1 MNSKPC
7 FMGLNL
13 GHDRAISLVSDDQ
26 LSFHTSI
33 ERLDRRKHS
42 ESPDYPVTEITQVL
56 DHLGIAIDDIAGVCL
71 SYLGSNPER
80 IAETMAWEFHQQ
92 FPGFRGAFSTL
103 DHHSAHAIGARVCSG
118 FDEALV
124 LVADGAGDE
133 RLWGTQAESL
143 IFVSEEAHRLMDE
156 RVQSMPRS
164 QLNRPK
170 FYDPAFFRADDA
182 TRQISLGLKY
192 EQITYLCGFG
202 PGQAGQTMALA
213 AYGEPLFD
221 YQHYLPSDLSFSL
234 TYPDFLQ
241 EFTDLASSRKQ
252 TLREFA
258 AINRAD
264 IAATYQAYLEEAL
277 VRISEG
283 IVRRHKPGALCFA
296 GGLFLN
302 CLSNRKITDALS
314 GTNLYFLPAC
324 GDDGQSI
331 GTAAYAYWREA
342 KRFPGPNPAF
352 PYLGRGFSTE
362 ACEKAV
368 AEAGLDGERMTGSS
382 RVERLAQLLAEG
394 KIIGVLQGRSE
405 AGPRALGH
413 RSILADPR
421 SPTTKPRI
429 DAGIKRR
436 AEFRPYAPMML
447 RARVGDITDFAS
459 ASPHM
464 LITADV
470 REQHRSQLPAITH
483 VDNSTRAQTVTEDID
498 PFLYALLTTFE
509 QMTGYGVLL
518 NTSFND
524 EKEPMVDSPEDAIR
538 TFLRTELDALLLED
552 ILVIKSD

>member
-1 MNSKPC
+1 
-7 FMGLNL
+7 MGLNL
-13 GHDRAISLVSDDQ
+13 GHDRAISFVSDGP
-26 LSFHTSI
+26 LSFHTAI

-42 ESPDYPVTEITQVL
+42 ESPDYPVAEINRVL

-80 IAETMAWEFHQQ
+80 ISETMAWEFRQE
-92 FPGFRGAFSTL
+92 FPGFRGDFSTL
-103 DHHSAHAIGARVCSG
+103 DHHNAHAIGAQVCSG
-118 FDEALV
+118 FNETLV

-143 IFVSEEAHRLMDE
+143 ISVNAKTCQLIDE

-221 YQHYLPSDLSFSL
+221 YQRYLPSDLSFSL
-234 TYPDFLQ
+234 TYPDFLR

-258 AINRAD
+258 KSNRAD

-277 VRISEG
+277 VRISEEV
-283 IVRRHKPGALCFA
+283 VRRHKPDALCFA
-296 GGLFLN
+296 GGIFLN
-302 CLSNRKITDALS
+302 CLSNRKITNALS
-314 GTNLYFLPAC
+314 QTNLYFLPAC

-331 GTAAYAYWREA
+331 GTAAYAYWRQAE
-342 KRFPGPNPAF
+342 RFPEPNTAF
-352 PYLGRGFSTE
+352 PYLGRGFSSE
-362 ACEKAV
+362 ECEKAV
-368 AEAGLDGERMTGSS
+368 AEAGLAGERLFGSS
-382 RVERLAQLLAEG
+382 RAERLAQLLAEG
-394 KIIGVLQGRSE
+394 KIVGVLQGRSE

-447 RARVGDITDFAS
+447 RECVGDITDFAS

-470 REQHRSQLPAITH
+470 REQHRLKLPAITH
-483 VDNSTRAQTVTEDID
+483 IDNSTRAQTVTEEID
-498 PFLYALLTTFE
+498 PFLFALLTAFE
-509 QMTGYGVLL
+509 HKTGYGVLL

-524 EKEPMVDSPEDAIR
+524 ESEPIVDSPEDAIR
-538 TFLRTELDALLLED
+538 TFLRTELDALLLEEV
-552 ILVIKSD
+552 LVTKSG